1 MSGMEDEMVSI
12 GTEEQYWQRLLELPR
27 PGEENFLAFYDHRLG
42 AVFTNP
48 RLMLIPLDDH
58 LVHRGDGVFEAMR
71 FEDGAIYQL
80 DEHVRRLM
88 RSSAA
93 IDLHCPVPPERLSS
107 LIREVCLASNAPE
120 GNALVFL
127 GRGPGGFTL
136 DMRECPEP
144 SLYIVVKRFARKPE
158 SFWEIGVSA
167 VRTRIPAKQGW
178 MSQIKSVNY
187 LPNVLMKKDAVDQGA
202 DYPLC
207 FDGEGFLAEGSTENA
222 VLVDA
227 NGVFVVPELKN
238 ALMGTTLKRAMNL
251 AATFMDVA
259 TRPVPEA
266 ELHACREII
275 LLGTSIDAV
284 GVVRYNGRTVG
295 DGRPGSVSRRLRE
308 MLMADRN
315 SHAQPLRDA

>member
-1 MSGMEDEMVSI
+1 MIEI
-12 GTEEQYWQRLLELPR
+12 GNEELYWSRIRTLLR

-80 DEHVRRLM
+80 DEHVGRLM
-88 RSSAA
+88 RSAAA
-93 IDLHCPVPPERLSS
+93 IDLPCPVSAEALAVLVRQ
-107 LIREVCLASNAPE
+107 VCVVSAAAE
-120 GNALVFL
+120 GNVLVFL

-136 DMRECPEP
+136 DTRECPEP
-144 SLYIVVKRFARKPE
+144 SLYVVVKRFPRKAE
-158 SFWEIGVSA
+158 SFWENGVSA

-187 LPNVLMKKDAVDQGA
+187 LPNVLMKKDAIDQGA

-207 FDGEGFLAEGSTENA
+207 FDDEGFLAEGSTENA
-222 VLVDA
+222 VLVDRD
-227 NGVFVVPELKN
+227 GVFVVPELRN

-251 AATFMDVA
+251 AAGFVPVA
-259 TRPVPEA
+259 TRPVPED
-266 ELHACREII
+266 ELYGCREII

-284 GVVRYNGRTVG
+284 SVVRYNGRVVA
-295 DGRPGSVSRRLRE
+295 DGRPGPVSRRLRE
-308 MLMADRN
+308 LLVADRKA
-315 SHAQPLRDA
+315 HGQPLRDA

>member
-1 MSGMEDEMVSI
+1 M
-12 GTEEQYWQRLLELPR
+12 TEEAMVQIGDETLYWRKVRDLPR
-27 PGEENFLAFYDHRLG
+27 PGEDNFLAFYDHRLE

-58 LVHRGDGVFEAMR
+58 LVHRGDGVFEALR

-80 DEHVRRLM
+80 DEHLRRLE
-88 RSSAA
+88 RSATAISLGLPVGLDELGRLIRQVCLVSAA
-93 IDLHCPVPPERLSS
+93 P
-107 LIREVCLASNAPE
+107 A
-120 GNALVFL
+120 GNVLVFV

-136 DMRECPEP
+136 DTRECPAP
-144 SLYIVVKRFARKPE
+144 SLYIVAKRFMAKPE
-158 SFWEIGVSA
+158 SFWTAGVSA

-207 FDGEGFLAEGSTENA
+207 FDAEGFLAEGSTENA
-222 VLVDA
+222 VLVDRD
-227 NGVFVVPELKN
+227 GVFVVPELKN
-238 ALMGTTLKRAMNL
+238 ALMGTTLKRAMKL
-251 AATFMDVA
+251 AGEFVTVT
-259 TRPVPEA
+259 TRPVPES
-266 ELHACREII
+266 ELHDCREII

-295 DGRPGSVSRRLRE
+295 DGRPGPVSLRLRE
-308 MLMADRN
+308 LLIRDRQAHAD
-315 SHAQPLRDA
+315 PLALA

>member
-1 MSGMEDEMVSI
+1 MIEI
-12 GTEEQYWQRLLELPR
+12 GTEELYWERVRTLPR

-80 DEHVRRLM
+80 DEHVGRLM
-88 RSSAA
+88 RSAAA
-93 IDLHCPVPPERLSS
+93 IDLPCPVEPAALADLVRQ
-107 LIREVCLASNAPE
+107 VCVVSAASE
-120 GNALVFL
+120 GNVLVFL

-136 DMRECPEP
+136 DTRECPEP
-144 SLYIVVKRFARKPE
+144 SLYVVVKRFPRKSE
-158 SFWEIGVSA
+158 SFWEDGVSA

-187 LPNVLMKKDAVDQGA
+187 LPNVLMKKDAAEQGA

-207 FDGEGFLAEGSTENA
+207 FDDEGFLAEGSTENA
-222 VLVDA
+222 VLVDRD
-227 NGVFVVPELKN
+227 GVFVVPELRN

-251 AATFMDVA
+251 AAGFVPVA
-259 TRPVPEA
+259 TRPVPED
-266 ELHACREII
+266 ELYGCREII

-284 GVVRYNGRTVG
+284 SVVRYNGRVVA
-295 DGRPGSVSRRLRE
+295 DGRPGPVSRRLRE
-308 MLMADRN
+308 LLVADRKA
-315 SHAQPLRDA
+315 HGQTLRDA

>member
-1 MSGMEDEMVSI
+1 MIEI
-12 GTEEQYWQRLLELPR
+12 GNEELYWERVRTLPR
-27 PGEENFLAFYDHRLG
+27 PGEGNFLAFYDHRLG

-80 DEHVRRLM
+80 DEHVGRLM
-88 RSSAA
+88 RSAAA
-93 IDLHCPVPPERLSS
+93 IDLPCPVSPVALGGLVRQ
-107 LIREVCLASNAPE
+107 VCVVSAAAE
-120 GNALVFL
+120 GNVLVFL

-136 DMRECPEP
+136 DTRECPEP
-144 SLYIVVKRFARKPE
+144 SLYVVVKRFPRKPE
-158 SFWEIGVSA
+158 SFWVDGVSA

-187 LPNVLMKKDAVDQGA
+187 LPNVLMKKDAVDRGA

-207 FDGEGFLAEGSTENA
+207 FDAEGFLAEGSTENA
-222 VLVDA
+222 VLVDRE
-227 NGVFVVPELKN
+227 GVFVVPELRN

-251 AATFMDVA
+251 AAAFMPVA
-259 TRPVPEA
+259 TRPVPEE
-266 ELHACREII
+266 ELYACREII

-284 GVVRYNGRTVG
+284 GVVRYNDTPVG
-295 DGRPGSVSRRLRE
+295 DGRPGPVARRLRE
-308 MLMADRN
+308 LLVADRKA
-315 SHAQPLRDA
+315 HGQPLRDA